1 MLRVSM
7 RQLDFWMCGLE
18 RPPSYVFLNAVD
30 IIAEQRNG
38 AADAVRR
45 SMELRRQ
52 SQLVREAATA
62 TRSRA
67 DDVLSRA
74 AAAFERSKELRGR
87 LLESAVMQMRSDAAS
102 VQLLDVEKNELLLL
116 GWKGF
121 HPDSATHWQR
131 VACGPES
138 TCGAALKERQRVIVA
153 DVNDPSCGLTQE
165 GITCYAL
172 SGLVAVQS
180 TPLVSR
186 DGRLL
191 GMLSTHWRRL
201 HQPAERDLA
210 LFDVLARQAADV
222 LDQVSTLN

>member
-1 MLRVSM
+1 
-7 RQLDFWMCGLE
+7 
-18 RPPSYVFLNAVD
+18 
-30 IIAEQRNG
+30 
-38 AADAVRR
+38 
-45 SMELRRQ
+45 
-52 SQLVREAATA
+52 
-62 TRSRA
+62 
-67 DDVLSRA
+67 
-74 AAAFERSKELRGR
+74 
-87 LLESAVMQMRSDAAS
+87 MQMRSDAAS

-121 HPDSATHWQR
+121 HPDSAAHWQR

-138 TCGAALKERQRVIVA
+138 TCGAALKDRQRVIVA
-153 DVNDPSCGLTQE
+153 DVNDPACGLTQG
-165 GITCYAL
+165 GIACYEL

-201 HQPAERDLA
+201 HQPAERDFA

-222 LDQVSTLN
+222 LDQLAT

>member
-1 MLRVSM
+1 M
-7 RQLDFWMCGLE
+7 RQLDLWMCGIE
-18 RPPSYVFLNAVD
+18 RPPTYVFLNAVD
-30 IIAEQRNG
+30 IVVEQRS
-38 AADAVRR
+38 AAAGDAVRR

-52 SQLVREAATA
+52 SQLAREAATA

-74 AAAFERSKELRGR
+74 AAVFERSKLRGR

-153 DVNDPSCGLTQE
+153 DVKDPACGLTQE
-165 GITCYAL
+165 GIACYAL
-172 SGLVAVQS
+172 SGLIAVQS

-201 HQPAERDLA
+201 HQPTEPDLA
-210 LFDVLARQAADV
+210 LFDLLARQAADV
-222 LDQVSTLN
+222 LDQVGT